1 MCMNRTALHDPQDV
15 AMIEFLRGKTQNDSG
30 STSANRIRMERFT
43 LLMHSSNDKRKQTG
57 GYKMVEIKDNDT
69 SGKLHHAA

>member
-1 MCMNRTALHDPQDV
+1 MCTNRTALHDPQDV

-30 STSANRIRMERFT
+30 STSANRTRMKRFK
-43 LLMHSSNDKRKQTG
+43 LLLHSSNDKRKQTG
-57 GYKMVEIKDNDT
+57 GYKMVEIKDNET